1 MKVSAFGAIK
11 KQNPV
16 TAALAETID
25 VKTSSRQPV
34 DEVRPHSSKLP
45 KITYRVTAQEKRN
58 LEDLA
63 RDLEMTVQDT
73 ITAAIAELR
82 KINGLRAS

>member
-1 MKVSAFGAIK
+1 MKNTAFGSIK
-11 KQNPV
+11 KSTPAP
-16 TAALAETID
+16 AALAEPIA
-25 VKTSSRQPV
+25 VKPSSRQPV
-34 DEVRPHSSKLP
+34 ETVRPHSSKLP

>member
-1 MKVSAFGAIK
+1 MKNTAFGSIK
-11 KQNPV
+11 KATPAP
-16 TAALAETID
+16 AALAEPID
-25 VKTSSRQPV
+25 VKPSSRQPV
-34 DEVRPHSSKLP
+34 ENVRPHSSKLP

-82 KINGLRAS
+82 KVNGLRAS

>member
-16 TAALAETID
+16 PAAPVEPID
-25 VKTSSRQPV
+25 VKTSRRQPV

-82 KINGLRAS
+82 KVNGLRAS